1 MPASV
6 LNTLQ
11 LHRTVR
17 LGEPM
22 IKTQDLRKIFKIGKK
37 QKETLVAVDGL
48 NLQIAEGEVFGFLG
62 PNGAGKTTTVRMLTS
77 LIRLSSGS
85 AEINGLKVGVDD
97 TEIRR
102 NVGILTES
110 PGLYERLTAEQNLRI
125 FAELYGIPEPE
136 KAINKYL
143 SMLDLWDR
151 RMDAAGTYS
160 KGMRQKLAVARAI
173 LHEPKVLFLDE
184 PTTGLDPEAAKTVR
198 DFIDELKHQGRTIFM
213 CTHNLDE
220 AERHCDRVG
229 IFKQRLLALDK
240 PSALREQ
247 LFGRKVVFHL
257 ANATSEMCAAVQAL
271 PEVKTLEKI
280 ENKLLLSLD
289 EPEKMNPVITRV
301 LVDEGA
307 DILFIGEIK
316 QSLERVYLEMIRS
329 EESSQ
334 TKKIN
339 QSVERNRA

>member
-1 MPASV
+1 
-6 LNTLQ
+6 
-11 LHRTVR
+11 
-17 LGEPM
+17 M

-48 NLQIAEGEVFGFLG
+48 NLKISEGEVFGFLG

-77 LIRLSSGS
+77 LIRPSSGS
-85 AEINGLKVGVDD
+85 AEIYGLKVGVDD

-125 FAELYGIPEPE
+125 FAELYDIPDPE

-160 KGMRQKLAVARAI
+160 KGMRQKLAVARAM

-257 ANATSEMCAAVQAL
+257 ANATPEMCAVVQAL
-271 PEVKTLEKI
+271 PDVKALEQI

-289 EPEKMNPVITRV
+289 EPEKMNPVITRA

-329 EESSQ
+329 EDSSQ
-334 TKKIN
+334 AKKIN